1 MRLQYPSFNTMFTQ
15 SYNDLTKREKEI
27 LVHISS
33 GKKSKDIALEL
44 GLSKHTID
52 NHRKNMLRKTG
63 TSNSMQLVVWA
74 FRNQIIS

>member
-1 MRLQYPSFNTMFTQ
+1 MFTQ

-27 LVHISS
+27 LVHIAS